1 MLKKSHDITGTSR
14 LVRALFLVV
23 LFAAYYCG
31 STLFVHSHNTW
42 HGLITHSHPFS
53 PKNHHSHTE
62 YEFDTIAALNNIVA
76 DDVFTNLTVEP
87 FECMLMVLET
97 TVTAS
102 ADICDTNVSGARAP
116 PYFA

>member
-1 MLKKSHDITGTSR
+1 M
-14 LVRALFLVV
+14 RAIFLVV

-62 YEFDTIAALNNIVA
+62 YEFDTLAALNNIVA
-76 DDVFTNLTVEP
+76 DDVSASMSVEP
-87 FECMLMVLET
+87 FECILMVLET
-97 TVTAS
+97 AVTAS
-102 ADICDTNVSGARAP
+102 AAIGNAKISGARAP